1 MRRSAGANTKA
12 RLWNR
17 LYNSYRSMRC
27 YTEYKGNSMKFTI
40 LKVHNFKVHNFQ
52 SLQFLNELK
61 VSEFNLELL
70 ATLSSYNCILQH
82 QHCPV
87 IGCPAMTIPWLSSRG
102 LIGMEQ
108 WQSVRL
114 QKTGRLYTVEPTDQ
128 YPSVHSEM
136 TQWQR
141 PMINRGSGCQGITR
155 EAPHRQIRRLGG
167 CVVINDRRYR
177 NWPGKLLTSLAQ
189 HRGIDLR

>member
-1 MRRSAGANTKA
+1 MNLKFPSLTSNCWRHFQAITVFYNINTV
-12 RLWNR
+12 LWLVVR
-17 LYNSYRSMRC
+17 QWLYPDCPPAVWLEWSSD
-27 YTEYKGNSMKFTI
+27 S
-40 LKVHNFKVHNFQ
+40 
-52 SLQFLNELK
+52 FLRPSVLM
-61 VSEFNLELL
+61 VSV
-70 ATLSSYNCILQH
+70 C
-82 QHCPV
+82 
-87 IGCPAMTIPWLSSRG
+87 
-102 LIGMEQ
+102 
-108 WQSVRL
+108 L

-141 PMINRGSGCQGITR
+141 PMINRGSGCQGITT

-189 HRGIDLR
+189 HRGIDLG